1 MTTSDQHAKK
11 RATMAKNL
19 HEQTGRRVEDWVDIV
34 RQSDAG
40 SFKEIVD
47 WLKSNHQLGHFQAR
61 LVAEAARDEPSG

>member
-19 HEQTGRRVEDWVDIV
+19 YEQTGRSVEDWVEIV
-34 RQSDAG
+34 RRSGTD
-40 SFKEIVD
+40 SFKEVVD

-61 LVAEAARDEPSG
+61 LVAEAAREES